1 MHQFAA
7 FAIPK
12 ATQMRTSFT
21 DSEDKLLVQIAY
33 QFEREGL
40 QVTWD
45 YLARRMET
53 TRSPQQLR
61 LRLSSLKR
69 TYGKFIRDFPKC
81 FFGGCSAR
89 LLGAPVLPPPPPSQ
103 SSISVVMRARQRGG
117 VNARGDVASPG
128 KDGTVSRT
136 SGEHC
141 SVSGG
146 NVNRVACD
154 SVAEDVGHDGV
165 RALGDLNGKGV
176 ACVDDPCQRVST
188 LSPRVAADVL
198 ASVFG
203 GISAR
208 DVRQQAGRTYGNAGE
223 VLATGVS
230 AVLGAI
236 GPLGHEDIFLDI
248 GAAVGNVLAQVALMT
263 DVRTC
268 IGLEVRGDFLALG
281 QNGIRQHLS
290 NHPQLAKVE
299 IRLADAHDVLL
310 SRQPPFCDATVVFAN
325 IFLFE
330 EHAKLVVLQE
340 LGAMSAT
347 RVIVSTSKF
356 CLRHRSTCSQP
367 YCKSWNLEH
376 QIEVRVSWKATPH
389 PIYIYR
395 KNEIYSI
402 HLSLK

>member
-1 MHQFAA
+1 M
-7 FAIPK
+7 K
-12 ATQMRTSFT
+12 
-21 DSEDKLLVQIAY
+21 
-33 QFEREGL
+33 
-40 QVTWD
+40 
-45 YLARRMET
+45 T

-89 LLGAPVLPPPPPSQ
+89 LLGAPVLPPPPPRQ
-103 SSISVVMRARQRGG
+103 SSISVAMRARQRRG
-117 VNARGDVASPG
+117 VKRGDVASPG

-146 NVNRVACD
+146 N
-154 SVAEDVGHDGV
+154 
-165 RALGDLNGKGV
+165 GV

-208 DVRQQAGRTYGNAGE
+208 DIRQQAGRTYGNAGE

-248 GAAVGNVLAQVALMT
+248 GAGVGNVLAQVALMT
-263 DVRTC
+263 DMRTC
-268 IGLEVRGDFLALG
+268 IGLEVRGDLVALG
-281 QNGIRQHLS
+281 QNCIRQHLS
-290 NHPQLAKVE
+290 NHPHLAIVE
-299 IRLADAHDVLL
+299 IRLANARDVLL
-310 SRQPPFCDATVVFAN
+310 SRQPPFCDATVAFAN

-330 EHAKLVVLQE
+330 EHTKLVVLQE

-347 RVIVSTSKF
+347 RVIVSTSKS

-395 KNEIYSI
+395 KKLNLLHSPFIEIDFCFLSGRDAPTSQAGTLSVALRTWNI
-402 HLSLK
+402 LVLQHLFRCTHHIQSNHRSPAAAPPSELALLLSDTILTILCSPPSFGS